1 MKTLFD
7 IKTLFICLNALFF
20 LILTSPLEGQSLPPV
35 KPEKESD
42 ILRETN
48 SKALLEWAK
57 RDSLRY
63 YGERAR
69 AEAFARNIGY
79 PIRGKNGNGGEFE
92 LQGFD
97 ESGQLKYYITNNRVG
112 ASTISTDEVWPG
124 GSAGTALTGQDFVIS
139 IWEGSLPRNTH
150 NELIGKVTLVDN
162 DSGIGDHATHVTGTA
177 IARGN
182 RPSARGMAY
191 NARSRNFTFNN
202 DLSEMANE
210 AAQGRLVSNHSY
222 GMISGW
228 NYNTVD
234 DRWEWWGNTS
244 YSNNVDYKFG
254 YYDSEAADADFIVF
268 NAPFYLP
275 VKSAGND
282 RNDDHTG
289 THWVRNAAGVWVQSN
304 ASRPPDGGSSGYDCI
319 PTMGTAKNILT
330 VGAVEELPGGYGTS
344 TNPGDVDMSSF
355 SSWGPTDDGRIKP
368 DLVAKGVAVESCT
381 ADGNNTY
388 DVYSGTSM
396 SAPMVSG
403 SILLIQE
410 HIANLFPG
418 AALRASAMKAL
429 LIHTADE
436 CGTAP
441 GPDYSF
447 GWGLMNTQK
456 AVEFLTDAGGRHWFN
471 TRDSIN
477 NGDSRGYTFEHDGIG
492 GIRITIAWTDPPGD
506 ACPPPYNN
514 SWTCTDKM
522 LINDL
527 DLRLVRLSD
536 DTVYFPWRLNP
547 ASPSSAATRGDND
560 RDNVEQVFADD
571 LPAGEYAMVITHKG
585 TLVGGRQI
593 FSIMLS
599 GLGDASVASA
609 CNQAIDIQCGQTLE
623 GSTAG
628 EAQPVFE
635 CGTELNTAPG
645 QWFHFTGNGTTVTA
659 TTCSSETDYDT
670 KLAVFSGSCDNLIC
684 EGGIDDDGEN
694 CSVDGLLSTV
704 EFFAESGTEYFIY
717 VTGYDDASGSFA
729 LSIDCQ
735 GGPACAPPQGL
746 VATEI
751 GHAYFIIYWNTVA
764 DADLYQAQVR
774 QLPNGGWLLSNE
786 YSNPGIIFGNRVP
799 NTDYEVQIRSKC
811 DDTYSSWSPSIF
823 LTTLGEGNPYCF
835 SYGLSWNYWIDRLV
849 FAGLDHESGT
859 DYGYNDFSGQLV
871 AEVEAGEAYALS
883 LYPGQRT
890 TVPNLDGV
898 WWKIWIDWNQDNSFS
913 EVDEVFHSQSSD
925 SQTAVTANKTIPSNI
940 GPGEYR
946 MRVSYR
952 ASPDD
957 SPNPSPCQ
965 TRGNMEVEDYTIRVT
980 GSSQPPAAAF
990 SASATCGQAPLTV
1003 SFTDNSSNAPDNWQ
1017 WNFGNGQS
1025 STQQNPTVT
1034 YNTPGIYNVSL
1045 TAGNAAGSDTEMR
1058 NAYITVVAPVSVN
1071 APSGTTA
1078 CLGDALTLT
1087 ASGASTYS
1095 WTGPGLDNASGATV
1109 QAAPG
1114 QAGTYTYEVIGTT
1127 NGCSSEPASISLSFS
1142 APPQVSITPDAATAC
1157 LGETVTLTASGASAY
1172 TWTGPGLSATSGDVV
1187 QATPSQAGSYTY
1199 QAVGTSG
1206 GCASEPASV
1215 TVDFT
1220 AAPQTSVTASAATAC
1235 LGETVT
1241 LTASGAS
1248 AYTWTGTGL
1257 SATSGDVVQATP
1269 TQPGSYT
1276 YQAVGTSGGC
1286 ASGPASVTVNFT
1298 AVPQATVTASAT
1310 AACLGEAVTLTASG
1324 ASAYT
1329 WTGMGLSSTGG
1340 TVVQASPTQPGN
1352 YTYQVV
1358 GSGNN
1363 CSGPAASI
1371 SVQFTTVPVVEA
1383 TASLEQICQGDAV
1396 ALTASGAD
1404 TYTWQGPGLSA
1415 TTGSTVS
1422 ATPTAPGLQT
1432 YQVTGTSSGC
1442 RSAPAT
1448 VSVAVQNIPLVNIS
1462 ASATA
1467 SCVGQPITL
1476 TASGAGS
1483 YAWTGAGLNST
1494 TGAVVEVSPEQAGS
1508 YTYQVT
1514 GSDGN
1519 CGSAPQTISLQFNS
1533 PPQVSLTASAASL
1546 CEGQSLTLSANGAS
1560 TYSWSG
1566 PGIGGSS
1573 GSSVTTTPATV
1584 GISTY
1589 QVTGSANGCTSLPVS
1604 VEVEILPIPVLSAQA
1619 SANPACLGDTLLLQA
1634 SGASQYF
1641 WNGPGLLSFSGP
1653 SVQAV
1658 PEQAGQ
1664 VSYQLSGSSGGCQA
1678 EPASLQVTVEHHPLS
1693 VEVEISDCTEASI
1706 LFEAGVTNGGAQ
1718 PNITWYY
1725 NGQAAWS
1732 GPTYTLFGPQNG
1744 DEVYCE
1750 VTAVNAPA
1758 CTAPLTVQSEVLSVD
1773 CLTPTREIRELESIR
1788 LFPNPNPGRFALE
1801 LHARQAFAGR
1811 ITIFNSLG
1819 QAVLSRRLEVQPG
1832 EQQILLNLPGA
1843 AAGLYHLAVASPE
1856 GMRAVKFMVE

>member
-1 MKTLFD
+1 MKTLSD
-7 IKTLFICLNALFF
+7 IKTLFICLNTLFF
-20 LILTSPLEGQSLPPV
+20 LSLASHLEGQPLPPV

-57 RDSLRY
+57 RDSIRY

-79 PIRGKNGNGGEFE
+79 PIRGKNSNGGEFE

-97 ESGQLKYYITNNRVG
+97 ESGQLKYYITNNRGG

-150 NELIGKVTLVDN
+150 NELSGKVTLADN

-228 NYNTVD
+228 NYTTVD

-282 RNDDHTG
+282 RNDYHTG

-344 TNPGDVDMSSF
+344 TNPGDVEMSSF

-388 DVYSGTSM
+388 DVYNGTSM

-410 HIANLFPG
+410 HVANLFPG

-456 AVEFLTDAGGRHWFN
+456 AVEFLTDADGRNWFSSRE
-471 TRDSIN
+471 TLV
-477 NGDSRGYTFEHDGIG
+477 NGEPLNLFFEHDGVG
-492 GIRITIAWTDPPGD
+492 GIKVTIAWTDLPGD
-506 ACPPPYNN
+506 VCSPPNN
-514 SWTCTDKM
+514 DAWNCNDRM
-522 LINDL
+522 LVNDL
-527 DLRLVRLSD
+527 DLRLFNLND
-536 DTVYFPWRLNP
+536 NTVYSPWRLNP
-547 ASPSSAATRGDND
+547 SMPASPATRGDND
-560 RDNVEQVFADD
+560 RDNVEQIFVED
-571 LPAGEYAMVITHKG
+571 LPAGEYAILVTHKG
-585 TLVGGRQI
+585 NLTGGEQI

-599 GLGDASVASA
+599 GLGEAPLFAG
-609 CNQAIDIQCGQTLE
+609 C
-623 GSTAG
+623 G
-628 EAQPVFE
+628 EAPFIECGEPASGYTLASPQPVPD
-635 CGTELNTAPG
+635 CIAPQGLNTAPG
-645 QWFHFTGNGTTVTA
+645 RWYRFEGDGSLVTL
-659 TTCSSETDYDT
+659 TTCSPDTDFNT
-670 KLAVFSGSCDNLIC
+670 QIGVFSGSCDNLVC
-684 EGGIDDDGEN
+684 EAGNDDED
-694 CSVDGLLSTV
+694 CSVNGLLSTV
-704 EFFAESGTEYFIY
+704 QFIAEPGKEFLIY
-717 VTGYDDASGSFA
+717 VTGYGDEYGSYSLEASCEPPPP
-729 LSIDCQ
+729 DCDS
-735 GGPACAPPQGL
+735 PQGL
-746 VATEI
+746 VATNV
-751 GHAYFIIYWNTVA
+751 GHAHCILDWDTA
-764 DADLYQAQVR
+764 AGADLYQVQIR
-774 QLPNGGWLLSNE
+774 RLPAGNWFEFDG
-786 YSNPGIIFGNRVP
+786 YDDPGVIFGNLVP
-799 NTDYEVQIRSKC
+799 DSDYEVQVRSKC
-811 DDTYSSWSPSIF
+811 GDFHSNWSPSF
-823 LTTLGEGNPYCF
+823 FFTTLGQGNPYCF
-835 SYGLSWNYWIDRLV
+835 SYGISWDYWIDRFV
-849 FAGLDHESGT
+849 FSGLDHASGT
-859 DYGYNDFSGQLV
+859 DYGYNDFSGQLA
-871 AEVEAGEAYALS
+871 AEVEPGETYALG

-890 TVPNLDGV
+890 TAPNVDGA

-913 EVDEVFHSQSSD
+913 EVDEVFHSQNSD

-940 GPGEYR
+940 APGEYR

-980 GSSQPPAAAF
+980 GNAQPPAAAF
-990 SASATCGQAPLTV
+990 TASALCGQVPLTV
-1003 SFTDNSSNAPDNWQ
+1003 SFTDNSTNTPNSWQ

-1034 YNTPGIYNVSL
+1034 YGSPGIYNVSL

-1095 WTGPGLDNASGATV
+1095 WAGPGLDNTSGATV
-1109 QAAPG
+1109 QATPG
-1114 QAGTYTYEVIGTT
+1114 QAGTYSYEVVGTT
-1127 NGCSSEPASISLSFS
+1127 NGCSTEPASISLSFS
-1142 APPQVSITPDAATAC
+1142 TPPQVSITPDAATAC

-1172 TWTGPGLSATSGDVV
+1172 TWAGAGLN
-1187 QATPSQAGSYTY
+1187 
-1199 QAVGTSG
+1199 GTSG
-1206 GCASEPASV
+1206 V
-1215 TVDFT
+1215 
-1220 AAPQTSVTASAATAC
+1220 
-1235 LGETVT
+1235 
-1241 LTASGAS
+1241 
-1248 AYTWTGTGL
+1248 
-1257 SATSGDVVQATP
+1257 VVQATP

-1286 ASGPASVTVNFT
+1286 ASEPASVTVNFT
-1298 AVPQATVTASAT
+1298 AVPQTTVTASVDQI
-1310 AACLGEAVTLTASG
+1310 CQGEAVVLTASG
-1324 ASAYT
+1324 ATS
-1329 WTGMGLSSTGG
+1329 
-1340 TVVQASPTQPGN
+1340 
-1352 YTYQVV
+1352 
-1358 GSGNN
+1358 
-1363 CSGPAASI
+1363 
-1371 SVQFTTVPVVEA
+1371 
-1383 TASLEQICQGDAV
+1383 
-1396 ALTASGAD
+1396 
-1404 TYTWQGPGLSA
+1404 YTWQGPGLSA

-1442 RSAPAT
+1442 SSAPAT
-1448 VSVAVQNIPLVNIS
+1448 VSVAVQSVPLVSIS

-1467 SCVGQPITL
+1467 SCVGQPVTL
-1476 TASGAGS
+1476 TASGADS
-1483 YAWTGAGLNST
+1483 YTWSGVGLSDATGT
-1494 TGAVVEVSPEQAGS
+1494 VVEVSPEQAGS
-1508 YTYQVT
+1508 YAYQVT

-1519 CGSAPQTISLQFNS
+1519 CSSAPQTISLQFNS

-1546 CEGQSLTLSANGAS
+1546 CEGQSLTLSASGAA
-1560 TYSWSG
+1560 TYSWFG

-1573 GSSVTTTPATV
+1573 GSSVTITPATV
-1584 GISTY
+1584 GINTY
-1589 QVTGSANGCTSLPVS
+1589 QVTGSANGCTSLPASVA
-1604 VEVEILPIPVLSAQA
+1604 VEVLPIPVLSVQA

-1658 PEQAGQ
+1658 PAQAGQ
-1664 VSYQLSGSSGGCQA
+1664 VSYQLSGSAGGCQA
-1678 EPASLQVTVEHHPLS
+1678 DPASLQVTVEHHPLS
-1693 VEVEISDCTEASI
+1693 VEIGISDCTEERI
-1706 LFEAGVTNGGAQ
+1706 LFEAGVTNGGTQ

-1758 CTAPLTVQSEVLSVD
+1758 CTSPLMTQSEVLSVD
-1773 CLTPTREIRELESIR
+1773 CLTPVREIRELESMR
-1788 LFPNPNPGRFALE
+1788 LFPNPNPGRFTLE
-1801 LHARQAFAGR
+1801 LHARQAFAGHV
-1811 ITIFNSLG
+1811 TIFNSLG

-1832 EQQILLNLPGA
+1832 EQQIVLNMPGA